1 MKQTFRWIAH
11 INEVHDGDTL
21 YGYCDQGAGI
31 WNYGLAKAG
40 MGLRLYGC
48 NAIELEDPGGHEAR
62 DYLASLIPVGSV
74 IPIDTMAWDKW
85 QGRVDVSIT
94 LPKIG
99 DLVTHLIS
107 QQWAAGPYYGTG
119 PKPVPPWPRTVG
131 R

>member
-1 MKQTFRWIAH
+1 MSKPFQFWATVRS
-11 INEVHDGDTL
+11 VHDGDTL
-21 YGYCDQGAGI
+21 YGYVDQGIGM

-48 NAIELEDPGGHEAR
+48 NSIELDEPGGKEAR
-62 DYLASLIPVGSV
+62 DYLASLIPVGSE
-74 IPIDTMAWDKW
+74 IPIIAMAWDKW
-85 QGRVDVSIT
+85 AGRIDVSII

-119 PKPVPPWPRTVG
+119 PKPVPPWPRTIKG
-131 R
+131 